1 MTAEPVRF
9 EATAN
14 VDDTVNES
22 HEGNNVVRLN
32 FAGGHLPD
40 LVIESVIYSPAEPLF
55 DQLLMVTATVATSGS
70 GRAGVSHTVVSLGAV
85 GSSFI
90 YGPGLIPGERSSSTF
105 EVKAKGPT
113 ETIQVEAD
121 AYGEVVEVDET
132 NTMTF
137 IGSAPSGIRTVL
149 VVVDGFPSY
158 SNPKR
163 RTTMSPT
170 RSATRP
176 LGVSLRVSEG
186 LKANLSVRR

>member
-1 MTAEPVRF
+1 MTDEPVRF

-14 VDDTVNES
+14 VDDTVNAS
-22 HEGNNVVRLN
+22 QEGNTVVRFN

-40 LVIESVIYSPAEPLF
+40 LLIESVICFPAEPSF
-55 DQLLMVTATVATSGS
+55 DQLLTVTAGVATSRS
-70 GRAGVSHTVVSLGAV
+70 GRAGVSRTVVSLGAV

-90 YGPGLIPGERSSSTF
+90 YVPGFIPGERRSSTF
-105 EVKAKGPT
+105 EVKAKDPT
-113 ETIQVEAD
+113 EIIQVEYD

-137 IGSAPSGIRTVL
+137 IGSAPRGTRAVL
-149 VVVDGFPSY
+149 VVVAGLLAY
-158 SNPKR
+158 SDPKS

-170 RSATRP
+170 RSATRH

-186 LKANLSVRR
+186 LKENLSVRR